1 MLIASHTLK
10 ELVGESMVDEYRAD
24 RSDRRM
30 VREVILG
37 LLVRNRSQEILGV
50 KREFFVI
57 VRAMR
62 LLTERS
68 RLNIE
73 MNGEV

>member
-10 ELVGESMVDEYRAD
+10 ELVGESIVDEYRAD
-24 RSDRRM
+24 RSDPRM
-30 VREVILG
+30 IGEVILG
-37 LLVRNRSQEILGV
+37 LLVRNRSQDILGV
-50 KREFFVI
+50 KRECFVI

-68 RLNIE
+68 S
-73 MNGEV
+73 